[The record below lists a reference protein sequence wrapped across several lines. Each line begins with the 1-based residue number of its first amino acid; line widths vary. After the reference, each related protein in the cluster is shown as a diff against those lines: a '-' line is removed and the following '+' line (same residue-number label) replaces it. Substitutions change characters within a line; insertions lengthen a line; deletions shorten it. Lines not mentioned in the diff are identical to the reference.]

1 MGCGRHSPSVVG
13 TGGRKLRVGG
23 RHLKAAKKKEWDI
36 PLQAEDR
43 NILEKEGG
51 PQRSAGPVHRG
62 L

>member
-1 MGCGRHSPSVVG
+1 MAESLEW
-13 TGGRKLRVGG
+13 KG

-36 PLQAEDR
+36 PLQAEGR
-43 NILEKEGG
+43 SILEKEGG